1 MGGKWGVKLLQVL
14 GLFVFVLQ
22 LADTPAIAADIATPK
37 YRICPHTKAQYKRGN
52 PCPCGHKHGKN
63 RDIARFVSEHS
74 DCDSDADSDR
84 LRAPGFEAFVFT
96 FESAFLEMREI
107 SAAAL
112 FTNLPVPMG
121 FFSDPPDLPS

>member
-1 MGGKWGVKLLQVL
+1 MGRKLGVKLLQVL
-14 GLFVFVLQ
+14 GLLVFALQ
-22 LADTPAIAADIATPK
+22 LADAPAIAADIASPK

-74 DCDSDADSDR
+74 DCDSDADSER

-112 FTNLPVPMG
+112 FSNSPVPRG
-121 FFSDPPDLPS
+121 LFSDPPDHPS